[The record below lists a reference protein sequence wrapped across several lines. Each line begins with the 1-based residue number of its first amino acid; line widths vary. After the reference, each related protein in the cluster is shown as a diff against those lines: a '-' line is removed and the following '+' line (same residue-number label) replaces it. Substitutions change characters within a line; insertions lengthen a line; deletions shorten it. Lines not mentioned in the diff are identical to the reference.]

1 MTKTMLQQSTVH
13 PMAKFQRQVGSLIEA
28 KVIQPTD
35 RLWKIAFLFNDDWA
49 HWKKELEEFD
59 FSMQDTIEDLL
70 AVESWE
76 EE

>member
-1 MTKTMLQQSTVH
+1 MTKTIVQQSTIH
-13 PMAKFQRQVGSLIEA
+13 PMVKFQRQVSSLVDA